1 LFGVDTTLSLQES
14 DLILRLGAAIV
25 AGVIIGLNRDLRNRP
40 AGVRTHALVGLG
52 SGLVMLAALE
62 LPGDPT
68 GAAAA
73 VRAIQG
79 VLTGIGFLGA
89 GVILHQPD
97 RRSVRGLTTAATI
110 WVTAGLGLVC
120 GLGHWMLAGTGLVF
134 ALLVLLGGG
143 PLERVVRRLFHRPA
157 SGPDGR

>member
-1 LFGVDTTLSLQES
+1 MDAITSLHET
-14 DLILRLGAAIV
+14 DLVLRLGAAVV
-25 AGVIIGLNRDLRNRP
+25 AGAVIGLNRDLRNRP

-52 SGLVMLAALE
+52 SALVVLAAIE
-62 LPGDPT
+62 LPGGSS

-73 VRAIQG
+73 RAVQG

-120 GLGHWMLAGTGLVF
+120 GLGRWMLAGTGLVF
-134 ALLVLLGGG
+134 ALLALLGGG
-143 PLERVVRRLFHRPA
+143 PLERLVRRLMHRSAP
-157 SGPDGR
+157 GPDGD